1 MEHETPP
8 QEIYEEI
15 INAAKKIWQDNYDDQ
30 FGYVT
35 EKLDMINSIRN
46 YSDDVMICYRMF
58 DIHNQRKMRE
68 LLSEEALLYINNN
81 R

>member
-8 QEIYEEI
+8 QEIFDELI
-15 INAAKKIWQDNYDDQ
+15 AAAKRIWQENYDDQ

-35 EKLDMINSIRN
+35 EKLDMINSIHN

-58 DIHNQRKMRE
+58 DFNNQRKMRE
-68 LLSEEALLYINNN
+68 FLSEEALIYINNN